1 MHHYLSRRNFIT
13 STAVAAAAIAQP
25 LQAKRKVP
33 VALQLYSI
41 RQDCQADLPGSLV
54 AVAKMGY
61 DGVEFA
67 GYYGRNAKEVRKMLD
82 DLKLKAFSTHIGL
95 KTLMGDELEK
105 TIEFSKILG
114 NPRLTVASLPT
125 VKTIQGWY
133 DYAKQFNEIAAKL
146 KKHKM
151 QVGFHNHAG
160 ELDLMEGKRPWDVF
174 LDNTSKD
181 VTGQMHMQHFPAK
194 GLDPVAYIT
203 KYRGRSRLLHL
214 IDYAPNKRPVL
225 LGDGV
230 IEWKKIFDAAEK
242 YGGVECY
249 IVEQESYPEP
259 LTRLQCVDRCLQN
272 FRKLHG

>member
-1 MHHYLSRRNFIT
+1 MHHLLSRRDFIA
-13 STAVAAAAIAQP
+13 STVVSTAAIARP

-33 VALQLYSI
+33 VALELYSI
-41 RQDCQADLPGSLV
+41 RQDCQADLPGSLA

-67 GYYGRNAKEVRKMLD
+67 GYYGRGAKELRKLMD
-82 DLKLKAFSTHIGL
+82 DLKLKTFSTHIGI
-95 KTLMGDELEK
+95 KTLLGDELDK
-105 TIEFSKILG
+105 TIEFNKILG
-114 NPRLTVASLPT
+114 NPRLTVASLPMP
-125 VKTIQGWY
+125 KTIQGWY

-146 KKHKM
+146 KKYKM
-151 QVGFHNHAG
+151 RVGFHNHAG
-160 ELDLMEGKRPWDVF
+160 ELDLLEGKRPWDVF

-194 GLDPVAYIT
+194 GLDAVAYMK
-203 KYRGRSRLLHL
+203 KYRGRSRTLHL
-214 IDYAPNKRPVL
+214 NDHAPDKRRVL
-225 LGDGV
+225 LGEGV

-259 LTRLQCVDRCLQN
+259 LTRLQCVDKCLQN